1 MSEAWAQDL
10 RRVLVEAGRHVVWQ
24 VQHEARRPV
33 DAFCIVVDSGSC
45 WFAWDEAP
53 VGWQHGRSPPAAGR
67 TRPVGLHRADSGPA
81 GRAART
87 RSSTWATRTRHGT
100 RRRSSTGSA
109 TTPRSSS
116 TRGWRPRPPR
126 PWPSSART
134 SPGSTGRRAS
144 SPTSPGSTVG
154 GPRRRCVA
162 RSVRSWSRGASRGS
176 STPTGGTSSS
186 ASCRPRG
193 APGAWW
199 HGSSTPTRPRWTRG
213 WTSSSCAAID
223 RELRGNGSSAVTPVM
238 DAVDLHGRQP
248 QFTAPGS
255 DERVHLGRWT
265 RAHRLT
271 AHLLLQVVP
280 RLWSVRQPE
289 VEERLVVL
297 GTWLHD
303 HPEWGPGPDHDVLGL
318 NESLVARCPAR
329 AVACALP
336 RRGRVPRDQRG
347 PQRRGVRV
355 HDLRPRPGLTAPR
368 YVGGT
373 STIAPVQIA

>member
-24 VQHEARRPV
+24 IQHEARRPV

-53 VGWQHGRSPPAAGR
+53 VGWR
-67 TRPVGLHRADSGPA
+67 TGDLLPRRD
-81 GRAART
+81 GRAPSDFTVPIAGLPDELADALVDVGDTYAARQEAAELDGVGDHAEEQLDAGVEGAAAAALAELGPDLA
-87 RSSTWATRTRHGT
+87 RLDRTPGFVAHVARFDGRWPEEAV
-100 RRRSSTGSA
+100 RR
-109 TTPRSSS
+109 
-116 TRGWRPRPPR
+116 
-126 PWPSSART
+126 
-134 SPGSTGRRAS
+134 
-144 SPTSPGSTVG
+144 TVG
-154 GPRRRCVA
+154 EELVA
-162 RSVRSWSRGASRGS
+162 RRFPGFEHAHRRDVELGELSSSRGARGLV
-176 STPTGGTSSS
+176 
-186 ASCRPRG
+186 ARLVHAYA
-193 APGAWW
+193 APVDEGVDVELV
-199 HGSSTPTRPRWTRG
+199 
-213 WTSSSCAAID
+213 AAID
-223 RELRGNGSSAVTPVM
+223 RELRGNGSSAVAPVM

-248 QFTAPGS
+248 QFTAPDS

-318 NESLVARCPAR
+318 NESLVARCLHELWPAR
-329 AVACALP
+329 YPAVAVSHETNVVHNAGAFGFATSDP
-336 RRGRVPRDQRG
+336 DQ
-347 PQRRGVRV
+347 
-355 HDLRPRPGLTAPR
+355 A
-368 YVGGT
+368 
-373 STIAPVQIA
+373 